1 MKNIILKIE
10 GKQRPSG
17 GEEDMIE
24 FITEGRYYNK
34 NNAKYIVYEESE
46 ISGMEGCITTLKII
60 DDKIIMKRFGKASS
74 ELIFEKGKRYVS
86 NYNTPYGSFK
96 MEILTKELKYSI
108 NEDNK
113 GNISIKYNVSLQG
126 LSEGSN
132 EINIQIM

>member
-17 GEEDMIE
+17 GEEDTIE

-34 NNAKYIVYEESE
+34 NNAKYIVYEESD

-86 NYNTPYGSFK
+86 NYNTPYGSLK